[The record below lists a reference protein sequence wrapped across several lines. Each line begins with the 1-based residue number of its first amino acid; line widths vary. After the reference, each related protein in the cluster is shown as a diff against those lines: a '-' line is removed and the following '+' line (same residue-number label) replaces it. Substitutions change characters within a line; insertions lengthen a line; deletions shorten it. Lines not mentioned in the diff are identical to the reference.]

1 MSQNIAIFCD
11 FDGTITCTDLT
22 DAVLEAFAL
31 PEFRDWEQ
39 RWQAGEIGSQEC
51 LARQVALIRAE
62 RADLIAFARN
72 FPIDEGILA
81 LDRCCAATGAPLTIV
96 SDGVDLFIHTLL
108 QQHGLSHIPVF
119 ANQLTQETHQKFS
132 LAFPHARPTCVT
144 RAGTCKCA
152 IAFAP
157 SLPAPT
163 VVYIGDGLSDCCV
176 AKSAQKVFAKDAL
189 LEWRQQ
195 RSLPCESFITLTQV
209 ARRLFPESFRSER
222 MI

>member
-1 MSQNIAIFCD
+1 MPQNIAIFCD

-31 PEFRDWEQ
+31 PECKDWEQ
-39 RWQAGEIGSQEC
+39 RWRVGEIGSQEC
-51 LARQVALIRAE
+51 LAQQVALIRADQT
-62 RADLIAFARN
+62 DLIAFARN
-72 FPIDEGILA
+72 FPIDEGIFA
-81 LDRCCAATGAPLTIV
+81 LERQCVANGAPLTIV
-96 SDGVDLFIHTLL
+96 SDGIDLFIQTVL

-119 ANQLTQETHQKFS
+119 ANQLTQEENQKFS
-132 LAFPHARPTCVT
+132 LAFPYARPTCLT

-152 IAFAP
+152 ITFAP

-176 AKSAQKVFAKDAL
+176 AKGAQKVFAKDAL

-195 RSLPCESFITLTQV
+195 RHLPCEPFSTLTQV
-209 ARRLFPESFRSER
+209 AHRLFPESFWPER
-222 MI
+222 TI